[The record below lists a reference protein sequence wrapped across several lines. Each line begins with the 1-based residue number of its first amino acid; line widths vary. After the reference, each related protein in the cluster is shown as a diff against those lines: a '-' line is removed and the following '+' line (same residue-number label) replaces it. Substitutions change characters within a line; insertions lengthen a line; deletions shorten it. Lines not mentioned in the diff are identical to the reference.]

1 MEWNKQNEIG
11 ISWNSINSSISKIWA
26 VHWDIVDEEKRKE
39 CAQAITEITNIVQ
52 KMHGMIGD

>member
-11 ISWNSINSSISKIWA
+11 ISWNSINSAISKLWT
-26 VHWDIVDEEKRKE
+26 VHWDIIDEKKRKE
-39 CAQAITEITNIVQ
+39 CAKTINEITNIVQ